1 MPTGLRPP
9 PEQPT
14 SISLTSPSATLSIS
28 PNGSAISPPGA
39 TRTERS
45 LVRQLF
51 VIADLVDG
59 TRLVIGDQQ
68 GSVGCL
74 QDIGRAAEDLL
85 VIQPCAGEDH
95 LLRILAVRPDRNED
109 NPIAVLL
116 VPVPRTVLGDE
127 DPVLVL
133 SRELVAGVEF
143 HAERRDMV
151 AEVHHRR
158 REFGAF
164 VAHAELRID
173 DVALVAIGV
182 AEVLAEVGDMIELV
196 ARLVVAQPVTGVF
209 AKPEI
214 AGTRID
220 RAADAVANADC
231 HELSR
236 AVRRVDAP
244 VLRHAGRR
252 QADVA
257 RRSERDVEPA
267 LAVGHEILPAVR
279 YVRRHVVIDDLWRR
293 RLLEVR
299 FGIVVFVEL

>member
-1 MPTGLRPP
+1 
-9 PEQPT
+9 T
-14 SISLTSPSATLSIS
+14 SSATPGGGSAARPGTSGNADRTPAAKATNLDLANITLGNPLIF
-28 PNGSAISPPGA
+28 PNGSAISPPAA

-51 VIADLVDG
+51 VIADLIDG
-59 TRLVIGDQQ
+59 ARLVVGDQQ
-68 GSVGCL
+68 GTVRRL

-85 VIQPCAGEDH
+85 IIQPCAGEDR
-95 LLRILAVRPDRNED
+95 LLGILAVGPDRNED

-133 SRELVAGVEF
+133 SRELVAGVEL

-196 ARLVVAQPVTGVF
+196 
-209 AKPEI
+209 
-214 AGTRID
+214 
-220 RAADAVANADC
+220 
-231 HELSR
+231 
-236 AVRRVDAP
+236 
-244 VLRHAGRR
+244 
-252 QADVA
+252 
-257 RRSERDVEPA
+257 
-267 LAVGHEILPAVR
+267 
-279 YVRRHVVIDDLWRR
+279 
-293 RLLEVR
+293 
-299 FGIVVFVEL
+299 